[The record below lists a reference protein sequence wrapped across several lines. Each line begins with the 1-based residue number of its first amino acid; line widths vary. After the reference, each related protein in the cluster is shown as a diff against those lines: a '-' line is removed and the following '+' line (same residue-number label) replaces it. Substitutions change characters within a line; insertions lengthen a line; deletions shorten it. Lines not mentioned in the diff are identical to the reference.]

1 MRKSLLFKIS
11 LVICLAF
18 GVQLTQKIQAQTCN
32 LFISEYIE
40 GTSNN
45 KALEFYNPTNSALDL
60 SDYVVYRYNNGSP
73 TPQDSLVLAGHT
85 LAANDVY
92 VAANPQANATILAV
106 ADTLHTITFFNGD
119 DVIALYQISTG
130 KIIDKIG
137 LIGVDPGINWTV
149 GNGATS
155 EYTLVRM
162 SSVKYGD
169 SDWTVVSAQWDVYAQ
184 DEFGYIGSHTG
195 TACCTSS
202 ADSIDVSSCGSYTSP
217 SGKYNWNTSNT
228 YIDTIANTAGCDSI
242 ITINLTINSSVSSSI
257 SPTTC
262 GKYNSPSGKYSWTT
276 SNTYMDTIKSYN
288 GCDSIITINLTIK
301 SSVTSSISPVGCGSY
316 TSPSGKYT
324 WNTSNTYM
332 DTVKSYNG
340 CDSIIT
346 INLTISTN
354 TTSSISPT
362 ACNSYTSPSGKVWS
376 ISKAYTDTIKN
387 ANGCDSIITINLT
400 INNVDTSVTRT
411 VNTFTANQAGATY
424 QWIDCSK
431 NNSPVAGATAKT
443 FNPVASGSY
452 AVVVTLNTCV
462 DTSNCRDFTLVGLN
476 NAYTTNGISIYPNPA
491 QNQIQISIEQTVS
504 HATIRMI
511 SITGQLVIDMTN
523 VAGSQ
528 FNFDIAKLP
537 QGIYIVEITENGAT
551 SRNKF
556 VKQ

>member
-18 GVQLTQKIQAQTCN
+18 GVQLTQKIQAQSCN

-45 KALEFYNPTNSALDL
+45 KALEFYNPTNSTLDL
-60 SDYVVYRYNNGSP
+60 SDYVVYRYNNGS
-73 TPQDSLVLAGHT
+73 TTAQDSLVLAGHF
-85 LAANDVY
+85 LAAKDVY

-106 ADTLHTITFFNGD
+106 ADTLHTITFYNGD
-119 DVIALYQISTG
+119 DVLALYQISTG
-130 KIIDKIG
+130 KFIDIIG
-137 LIGVDPGINWTV
+137 VIGVDPGTNWPV

-162 SSVKYGD
+162 NSVKYGD
-169 SDWTVVSAQWDVYAQ
+169 SDWTVVETQWDVYAQ
-184 DEFGYIGSHTG
+184 DEFGYIGSHSG
-195 TACCTSS
+195 ASCCTSS
-202 ADSIDVSSCGSYTSP
+202 ADTIDVSTCGSYSSP

-228 YIDTIANTAGCDSI
+228 YIDTI
-242 ITINLTINSSVSSSI
+242 
-257 SPTTC
+257 
-262 GKYNSPSGKYSWTT
+262 
-276 SNTYMDTIKSYN
+276 KSYN
-288 GCDSIITINLTIK
+288 GCDSIITIKLTIK
-301 SSVTSSISPVGCGSY
+301 SSVSSTISPVGCGSY

-354 TTSSISPT
+354 TTSSISPN

-411 VNTFTANQAGATY
+411 GNTFAANQAGATY